1 MSSLLFQLLLASIV
15 AAQANHV
22 IHGFEYYGCVNITS
36 DQFGAVVNFP
46 AGFTPEQCESACTG
60 FDYAAAFPDGCRCGR
75 NIASL
80 PKVAESIC
88 SNPCGGNTFLG
99 FCGFNDA
106 TCSYA
111 NVYRACDDFPSDP
124 NAPAPSSPGSPYP
137 PGSNPPGASPPGSNT
152 LFSYPPVSYLSTLV
166 NPSTPATT
174 YLTVRL
180 PTVTRTFKLAT
191 KSTQVVVHTVPP
203 GGLSTSCAWEH
214 DHTPA
219 PSLPPFQ
226 GVPTG
231 PIVIVQT
238 VYVHKPAESSSGLEG
253 YDTVQGDPPAGTLQ
267 GVPPAATQ
275 PTATTET
282 STLWP
287 SQGQST
293 VTIAYPPQTAATEST
308 LWPPQGQSTVT
319 VVFPPQTA
327 ATETTLWP
335 PQGQPTTLVPYADPA
350 DPIASAPGNVG
361 NATISASREVP
372 EFRTILPDDPP
383 ASATQIVPAV
393 VTTAQAHR
401 VNAGMAGA
409 IAMAFMA
416 VGI

>member
-1 MSSLLFQLLLASIV
+1 MSLLLFFQLLLASLV
-15 AAQANHV
+15 AAQTNHI

-36 DQFGAVVNFP
+36 DQFSAFVNFP

-80 PKVAESIC
+80 PKVDEAIC
-88 SNPCGGNTFLG
+88 SNPCGGNTFYG
-99 FCGFNDA
+99 FCGFSDA

-111 NVYRACDDFPSDP
+111 NVYQACDDFPSDP
-124 NAPAPSSPGSPYP
+124 NTPAPSSPGSPYP

-152 LFSYPPVSYLSTLV
+152 LFSYPPVSYFSTLAT
-166 NPSTPATT
+166 PSTAPAT

-180 PTVTRTFKLAT
+180 PTITRTLKLAT
-191 KSTQVVVHTVPP
+191 KSTAVVVHTVPP
-203 GGLSTSCAWEH
+203 GGLSTSCSWEH

-219 PSLPPFQ
+219 PSLPPIE
-226 GVPTG
+226 GAPTG
-231 PIVIVQT
+231 PIVVVQT
-238 VYVHKPAESSSGLEG
+238 VYVHKPAESSSGLQG
-253 YDTVQGDPPAGTLQ
+253 YDTVQGDPPA
-267 GVPPAATQ
+267 
-275 PTATTET
+275 
-282 STLWP
+282 
-287 SQGQST
+287 
-293 VTIAYPPQTAATEST
+293 
-308 LWPPQGQSTVT
+308 
-319 VVFPPQTA
+319 
-327 ATETTLWP
+327 
-335 PQGQPTTLVPYADPA
+335 VPYADPA
-350 DPIASAPGNVG
+350 DPIASAPGNAG

-372 EFRTILPDDPP
+372 EFRTIMPDDPA

>member
-1 MSSLLFQLLLASIV
+1 MSLFLFFQLLLASLV
-15 AAQANHV
+15 AAQTNHI

-36 DQFGAVVNFP
+36 DQFSAFVNFP

-80 PKVAESIC
+80 PKVDEAIC
-88 SNPCGGNTFLG
+88 SNPCGGNTFYG
-99 FCGFNDA
+99 FCGFSDA

-111 NVYRACDDFPSDP
+111 NVYQACDDFPSDP
-124 NAPAPSSPGSPYP
+124 DTPAPSSPGSPYP

-152 LFSYPPVSYLSTLV
+152 LFSYPPVSYFSTLST
-166 NPSTPATT
+166 PSTAPTT

-180 PTVTRTFKLAT
+180 PTVTRTLKLAT
-191 KSTQVVVHTVPP
+191 KSTAVVVHTVPP
-203 GGLSTSCAWEH
+203 GGLSTSCSWEH

-219 PSLPPFQ
+219 PSLPIE
-226 GVPTG
+226 GAPTG
-231 PIVIVQT
+231 PIVVQT
-238 VYVHKPAESSSGLEG
+238 VYVHKPAESSSGLQG

-267 GVPPAATQ
+267 GVPPVATQ
-275 PTATTET
+275 PGATTPVMPTLTVEET

-287 SQGQST
+287 SQ
-293 VTIAYPPQTAATEST
+293 
-308 LWPPQGQSTVT
+308 
-319 VVFPPQTA
+319 
-327 ATETTLWP
+327 
-335 PQGQPTTLVPYADPA
+335 VPYADPA
-350 DPIASAPGNVG
+350 DPIASAPGNAG

-372 EFRTILPDDPP
+372 EFRTIMPDDPA